1 MKARTCARSQCGR
14 VSAFEGI
21 ASSLADLPDCRIP
34 VEMLRAAAGYG
45 KTGDKKHL
53 LRLPL
58 EPRQLLWRTSSRR
71 FRPLRPG
78 HAGSPSAGRR
88 AMECSK
94 ESAAAPLPSGCVS
107 DPAGSDPVRCA
118 GPGTSARTP
127 PSGRP
132 ASGSCRVISFCIG
145 ARAGCISRKNS
156 DDAGLKNANS
166 TIRAMRLR
174 TRRRPRAGDRRN
186 EITLSVPAGPLPGTS
201 GGMRSRATM
210 SGHGRPDRPGGP
222 RGANAR

>member
-21 ASSLADLPDCRIP
+21 ASSLADLPDRRIP
-34 VEMLRAAAGYG
+34 AEMLRAAAGYG

-78 HAGSPSAGRR
+78 HVGSPSAGRR

-94 ESAAAPLPSGCVS
+94 ESYAAPLPIGCVS

-145 ARAGCISRKNS
+145 ARAGCISQKNS
-156 DDAGLKNANS
+156 DDAGLKMR
-166 TIRAMRLR
+166 IRRFVR
-174 TRRRPRAGDRRN
+174 CGSRHGDGPEPETDGMKSPFR
-186 EITLSVPAGPLPGTS
+186 PLPGTS